1 MAFDRDSQAV
11 DFVKPDG
18 LYRPRLS
25 VCEDDGLADQL
36 RVGLIECAED
46 RQRTALRGGLA
57 GLAPHCGVVDPRK
70 RKPLSKVS
78 SDGVASAQRSTLTFV
93 IQNAPCHPSE
103 LVLYKRYGLVL

>member
-46 RQRTALRGGLA
+46 R
-57 GLAPHCGVVDPRK
+57 
-70 RKPLSKVS
+70 
-78 SDGVASAQRSTLTFV
+78 
-93 IQNAPCHPSE
+93 
-103 LVLYKRYGLVL
+103 